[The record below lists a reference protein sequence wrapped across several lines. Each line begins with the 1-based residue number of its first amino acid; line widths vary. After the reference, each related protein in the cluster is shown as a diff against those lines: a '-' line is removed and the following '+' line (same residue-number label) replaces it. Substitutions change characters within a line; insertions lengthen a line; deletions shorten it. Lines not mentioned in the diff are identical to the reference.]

1 MQRFKVFLVI
11 AMASV
16 FAVGYGPDGG
26 NIDYA
31 INMSVQDGRLFVSDV
46 GVGVHVYDV
55 ADPANPSL
63 LYTIPLQGNTGNAAV
78 GDVLY
83 ASNYTSIKAF
93 HLGSESYVE
102 VASIERERQPPP
114 FNEGYGRSKGYGC
127 SCENTVSSPARAPT
141 QSQGSSY
148 ATFAVVGDYL
158 YYIDYD
164 YLVALD
170 VSDPL
175 KPRQA
180 GKTRIGWDVQT
191 IYPAGQFLFIG
202 GAVGMYIYDRTD
214 PTAPVEVGRLVHTRA
229 CDPVVVDGA
238 TAFVTLRGAGQCG
251 GVKDE
256 LLSIDITDPAAPK
269 LLCETD
275 VLTPYGLAA
284 DAGAG
289 RLYVSK
295 GANGFVLFDVSAP
308 DQPTPI
314 ASWEGETKDFIW
326 TGGVLYSMTSGQV
339 RVYDVT
345 DPTDPTYVSTLD

>member
-16 FAVGYGPDGG
+16 FAVGYSPDGG
-26 NIDYA
+26 NIGYA
-31 INMSVQDGRLFVSDV
+31 VNMSVQDGRLFVSDV
-46 GVGVHVYDV
+46 GAGVHVYDV
-55 ADPANPSL
+55 NDPANPSL

-78 GDVLY
+78 GDVLF
-83 ASNYTSIKAF
+83 ASDYTSIKAF

-102 VASIERERQPPP
+102 VASIDRKQQAPP
-114 FNEGYGRSKGYGC
+114 FNPPAPRSNGFGCWCSSESEGIAR
-127 SCENTVSSPARAPT
+127 PAT
-141 QSQGSSY
+141 SSQGSSY
-148 ATFAVVGDYL
+148 ATFAVVGGYL
-158 YYIDYD
+158 YYIDSD
-164 YLVALD
+164 DLVALD
-170 VSDPL
+170 VSDPI
-175 KPRQA
+175 KPREV
-180 GKTRIGWDVQT
+180 GRTRVGWEVQT
-191 IYPAGQFLFIG
+191 IYPAGEFLFMG
-202 GAVGMYIYDRTD
+202 GVVGMYIYDRTD
-214 PTAPVEVGRLVHTRA
+214 PTKPVEVGRLVHARA
-229 CDPVVVDGA
+229 CDPVVVDGV

-275 VLTPYGLAA
+275 VPTPYGLAS
-284 DAGAG
+284 DGGAG

-308 DQPTPI
+308 DQPKPI
-314 ASWEGETKDFIW
+314 ASWVGETKDFIW
-326 TGGVLYSMTSGQV
+326 AGSVLYSMTTGEV